1 MMKATTLARPTT
13 CGRNPDDGAIVC
25 GSARSKSALLVPIKV
40 LIAAAI
46 VGLGVGDVAPAGAG
60 ASVADFEGRWKD
72 GTRNLVLD
80 ISKCSG
86 GWCGVEVTGENAC
99 GRAALRIEE
108 RPARGGRL
116 VGRLEL
122 AAETQPYSVSAE
134 LHQGQQ
140 GLRML
145 LKGQSGDKFQPW
157 RRTYPFM
164 AALVRVGDAQCR
176 VDAKLS

>member
-1 MMKATTLARPTT
+1 M
-13 CGRNPDDGAIVC
+13 
-25 GSARSKSALLVPIKV
+25 PIKV

-46 VGLGVGDVAPAGAG
+46 VSHMAPAAGAG

-72 GTRNLVLD
+72 DSRNLVLD
-80 ISKCSG
+80 ISKCAG
-86 GWCGVEVTGENAC
+86 GWCGVEVTGENTC

-108 RPARGGRL
+108 RPSRGGRL

-122 AAETQPYSVSAE
+122 AAETQPYSVSAD

-140 GLRML
+140 GLRMT
-145 LKGQSGDKFQPW
+145 LKGQSGDKFEPW

-164 AALVRVGDAQCR
+164 AALVRVGNAQCR
-176 VDAKLS
+176 LDAKVS